1 MSHRSIAW
9 KNACSLS
16 LSLLFAFLPR
26 LATLSSLGCFSST
39 LTHPS
44 SPPTPR
50 EEECLESA
58 AAASELARET
68 STPERLPTD
77 CERKSVPARARR
89 TRATSARE
97 AGEAIALFGH
107 EGVCVCVRACG
118 GAAVRRGG
126 GALCFLLLLLLLDA
140 RGEKSLRGWCASSE
154 AVEFFSVLVKSFFF
168 PASQKFFFS
177 CSRKSEASRTFSRGS
192 SPSFT
197 LPPMAREPSA
207 LITRS

>member
-1 MSHRSIAW
+1 MEKRL
-9 KNACSLS
+9 LS

-50 EEECLESA
+50 KEECLESA

-126 GALCFLLLLLLLDA
+126 GALCFLLLLLLDA

-168 PASQKFFFS
+168 PASQKFFFLVVEKARLPET
-177 CSRKSEASRTFSRGS
+177 SRAALLRPSRSLLWPGSR
-192 SPSFT
+192 
-197 LPPMAREPSA
+197 RH
-207 LITRS
+207 